1 MRLLKES
8 AEKKGEA
15 SYAFMNYPDA
25 QNRVVKKWY
34 QQRIQEETEKN
45 LRLKQLHENL
55 TRLKLL
61 KQ

>member
-1 MRLLKES
+1 MRMLKDSSETS
-8 AEKKGEA
+8 EI
-15 SYAFMNYPDA
+15 SYAFMNYNEA

-34 QQRIQEETEKN
+34 QLRIQEETEKN
-45 LRLKQLHENL
+45 LRLKELHENL